1 MVGGRSI
8 IGTAVVS
15 CRIVLGQSS
24 KEDVGDKRAFEAV
37 CGSCHTAGLVAGF
50 RSEPEWVETVQQ
62 MVRLG
67 ARASDEQFDRLM
79 RFLLRTWTKVKINS
93 ATAPEIAPVLDIGD
107 AAAEAVV
114 KRRTELGSFKSLDQ
128 LKKIPGLNP
137 AKLEARKDRII
148 F

>member
-1 MVGGRSI
+1 
-8 IGTAVVS
+8 
-15 CRIVLGQSS
+15 
-24 KEDVGDKRAFEAV
+24 
-37 CGSCHTAGLVAGF
+37 
-50 RSEPEWVETVQQ
+50 

-79 RFLLRTWTKVKINS
+79 RFLLRTWTKFNINS

-107 AAAEAVV
+107 AADEAVV
-114 KRRTELGSFKSLDQ
+114 KRRTESGSFKSLDQ
-128 LKKIPGLNP
+128 LKKISGLNP